1 MAGPGEDGA
10 EIRPFRD
17 ADEFDAW
24 LAEHHG
30 EPAGVWLKLA
40 KASSGIPSMTSD
52 EAVDVGLCW
61 GWISGQRRG
70 LDDDWYLQKYVPRRP
85 RSRWS
90 QVNVRKVAELTD
102 AGRMRQPGIAE
113 VEAAQADGRWDAA
126 YVSQKEFTVPD
137 DLRAALDA
145 DPAAAAAYD
154 ALGRTEQYAVVLDL
168 VTARDPDARRA
179 RLERAVAR
187 RAGHLVLQLAQDPG
201 QVLAVGLGEPLEQ
214 LLRRHSPGPAH
225 LLGQRAPAVGER
237 DQGGPAVP
245 RVGRASDQPLL
256 LEGVHHLGRRPGCDP
271 KVLGQLLRAHS
282 PAVAGWPAPG
292 SPAPGTA

>member
-1 MAGPGEDGA
+1 MPTPPGEDGA

-24 LAEHHG
+24 LAEHHV

-70 LDDDWYLQKYVPRRP
+70 LDDEWYLQKYVPRRP

-90 QVNVRKVAELTD
+90 QVNVRKVAELSA
-102 AGRMRQPGIAE
+102 AGRMREPGIAE
-113 VEAAQADGRWDAA
+113 VEAARADGRWDAA

-137 DLRAALDA
+137 DLREALDA
-145 DPAAAAAYD
+145 DPPAAAAYD

-179 RLERAVAR
+179 RLERA
-187 RAGHLVLQLAQDPG
+187 
-201 QVLAVGLGEPLEQ
+201 LER
-214 LLRRHSPGPAH
+214 LR
-225 LLGQRAPAVGER
+225 
-237 DQGGPAVP
+237 
-245 RVGRASDQPLL
+245 
-256 LEGVHHLGRRPGCDP
+256 
-271 KVLGQLLRAHS
+271 
-282 PAVAGWPAPG
+282 
-292 SPAPGTA
+292 

>member
-1 MAGPGEDGA
+1 VAGPGSDGA
-10 EIRPFRD
+10 EIRVFREH
-17 ADEFDAW
+17 DEFDAW

-30 EPAGVWLKLA
+30 EAAGVWLRLA

-70 LDDDWYLQKYVPRRP
+70 LDDEWYLQKYVPRRP

-90 QVNVRKVAELTD
+90 QVNVRKVAELNE
-102 AGRMRQPGIAE
+102 AGRMRAPGIAE

-145 DPAAAAAYD
+145 AAVAAAAFD

-168 VTARDPDARRA
+168 MTARDDRTRAA
-179 RLERAVAR
+179 RLSRAVER
-187 RAGHLVLQLAQDPG
+187 
-201 QVLAVGLGEPLEQ
+201 
-214 LLRRHSPGPAH
+214 LR
-225 LLGQRAPAVGER
+225 
-237 DQGGPAVP
+237 QGG
-245 RVGRASDQPLL
+245 S
-256 LEGVHHLGRRPGCDP
+256 
-271 KVLGQLLRAHS
+271 
-282 PAVAGWPAPG
+282 
-292 SPAPGTA
+292 

>member
-1 MAGPGEDGA
+1 MPKQPGDDGA

-17 ADEFDAW
+17 AAEFDAW

-30 EPAGVWLKLA
+30 DTAGVWLKVA

-70 LDDDWYLQKYVPRRP
+70 LDDEWYLQKYVPRRP

-102 AGRMRQPGIAE
+102 AGRMRAPGIAE

-126 YVSQKEFTVPD
+126 YVSQKEFTVPE
-137 DLRAALDA
+137 DLRAALGA

-154 ALGRTEQYAVVLDL
+154 ALGRTEQYVLVLDI
-168 VTARDPDARRA
+168 VTARDRDTRRA

-187 RAGHLVLQLAQDPG
+187 LA
-201 QVLAVGLGEPLEQ
+201 
-214 LLRRHSPGPAH
+214 
-225 LLGQRAPAVGER
+225 
-237 DQGGPAVP
+237 
-245 RVGRASDQPLL
+245 
-256 LEGVHHLGRRPGCDP
+256 
-271 KVLGQLLRAHS
+271 
-282 PAVAGWPAPG
+282 
-292 SPAPGTA
+292 

>member
-1 MAGPGEDGA
+1 MAKPGDDGA

-24 LAEHHG
+24 LAEHHA

-52 EAVDVGLCW
+52 EAVDIGLCW

-70 LDDDWYLQKYVPRRP
+70 LDDEWYLQKYVPRRP

-90 QVNVRKVAELTD
+90 QVNVRKVAELNA
-102 AGRMRQPGIAE
+102 AGRMREPGIAE
-113 VEAAQADGRWDAA
+113 VEAAKADGRWDAA

-145 DPAAAAAYD
+145 EPAAAAAYD

-168 VTARDPDARRA
+168 VTAREPAVRA
-179 RLERAVAR
+179 SRLRKALE
-187 RAGHLVLQLAQDPG
+187 
-201 QVLAVGLGEPLEQ
+201 GLG
-214 LLRRHSPGPAH
+214 
-225 LLGQRAPAVGER
+225 
-237 DQGGPAVP
+237 
-245 RVGRASDQPLL
+245 
-256 LEGVHHLGRRPGCDP
+256 
-271 KVLGQLLRAHS
+271 
-282 PAVAGWPAPG
+282 
-292 SPAPGTA
+292 